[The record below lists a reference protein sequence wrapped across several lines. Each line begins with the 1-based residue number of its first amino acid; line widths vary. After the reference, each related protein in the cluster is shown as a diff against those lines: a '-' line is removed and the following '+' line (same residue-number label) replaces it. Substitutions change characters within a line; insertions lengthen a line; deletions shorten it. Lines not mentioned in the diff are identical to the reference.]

1 VRRILGIGLVMSLA
15 FLLVAGSPL
24 VAKDTDEPAAKGKV
38 TAFEAGKSISVDS
51 GGTQKQFKI
60 TADTKIEGDLAT
72 GKEVEVWAKDDVA
85 TKIAVKQ

>member
-1 VRRILGIGLVMSLA
+1 MKQVLGIGLVLSLA
-15 FLLVAGSPL
+15 FLLVAGAPL

-38 TAFEAGKSISVDS
+38 TAYEAGKSISVDA

>member
-1 VRRILGIGLVMSLA
+1 MKKALGIGLVMSLA
-15 FLLVAGSPL
+15 FLLLAGAPL

-38 TAFEAGKSISVDS
+38 TAYEAGKSISVDS
-51 GGTQKQFKI
+51 GGTQKQFKV

>member
-1 VRRILGIGLVMSLA
+1 MRKVLGIGLVMSLA
-15 FLLVAGSPL
+15 FLLVAGAPL
-24 VAKDTDEPAAKGKV
+24 VARDTEEPAAKGKV
-38 TAFEAGKSISVDS
+38 TAYEAGKSISVES

>member
-1 VRRILGIGLVMSLA
+1 MKQVLGIGLVMSLA
-15 FLLVAGSPL
+15 FLLVAGAPL
-24 VAKDTDEPAAKGKV
+24 VAKDTEEPAAKGKV
-38 TAFEAGKSISVDS
+38 TAYEAGKSISVDS